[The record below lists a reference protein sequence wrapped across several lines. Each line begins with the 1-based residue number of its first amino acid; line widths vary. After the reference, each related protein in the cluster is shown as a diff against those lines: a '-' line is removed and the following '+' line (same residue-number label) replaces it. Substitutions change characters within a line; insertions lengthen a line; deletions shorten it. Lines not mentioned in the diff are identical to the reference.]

1 MQTLRGFLG
10 RVRYM
15 TMLSIL
21 HPVHELLNR
30 IGFTETAYLAKA
42 SRAKSFFFF
51 FVIFPSQIDQDTKKG
66 KIPGYQEGQ
75 DVRIFDCHTKLKSLT
90 IIFHDVDR
98 GSVRHPAYSSFP
110 IALPPP

>member
-51 FVIFPSQIDQDTKKG
+51 FLLFSLVKLTRIPRRARYQDTKKG
-66 KIPGYQEGQ
+66 KMCGFSIVTQN
-75 DVRIFDCHTKLKSLT
+75 
-90 IIFHDVDR
+90 
-98 GSVRHPAYSSFP
+98 
-110 IALPPP
+110 